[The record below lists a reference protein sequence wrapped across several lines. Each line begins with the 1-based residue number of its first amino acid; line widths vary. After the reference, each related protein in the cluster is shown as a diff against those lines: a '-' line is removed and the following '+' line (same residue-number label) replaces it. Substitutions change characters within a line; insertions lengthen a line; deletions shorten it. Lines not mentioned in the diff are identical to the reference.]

1 MSESQPQPPVY
12 QPGQV
17 VNGHVWT
24 GSEWLPVAQPKPVSP
39 GGSPLKTLGAVLAF
53 IVAGVAGLQ
62 GLSWIISFV
71 QLDSEGNQ
79 FAGLL
84 ALVGMG
90 ALAVGAAFALAGI
103 FLLKK

>member
-1 MSESQPQPPVY
+1 MSEQPQPAEF

-17 VNGHVWT
+17 MYGHVWT
-24 GSEWLPVAQPKPVSP
+24 GTEWLRIQQPKKST
-39 GGSPLKTLGAVLAF
+39 GSSTLRTLGAVLAF
-53 IVAGVAGLQ
+53 IVAGLAGLQ
-62 GLSWIISFV
+62 GLSWIVSFF

-84 ALVGMG
+84 ALLGMG
-90 ALAVGAAFALAGI
+90 ALAVAAAFGLAGI